1 MRGIVNE
8 FLEQFLIESRE
19 LIAQATDDLLALEHS
34 PADVARFDSAFRAI
48 HTLKGAA
55 GIMDFEAMARI
66 SHSAEDL
73 LNTIRS
79 GTQART
85 PARITDCLA
94 CLDLMTAWLSAMEA
108 SETLPEGADVEAA
121 EMIAR
126 LSGGHEAAPAQAPS
140 PVAPA
145 LKPEQSGISPDAKAI
160 LQEQLELL
168 CLPNDA
174 GSAGRNAAAF
184 AVIRNILRQF
194 DPDYDA
200 IGGTAMPKP
209 ASSPNNNEPSAD
221 SNATAMRPM
230 RTDSARIDS
239 LLRLSGEL
247 VVVKNA
253 LGHEVEIARQG
264 GIPKQHSQ
272 NFTRLH
278 GQLDRLSA
286 DLLHASVAARILPL
300 RQVFQRFPRLVREM
314 AAGLDKKIRLETEG
328 DATEADRLIVEALFE
343 PLLHVLRN
351 AVDHGIEPPEQR
363 AAAGKPIPAVIRL
376 SAARLG
382 EEVVIEIADDGRGI
396 DPAAI
401 LATAEAR
408 GVASPLKLQAMAEE
422 ELLQLIFAPGFS
434 TAGAVSNLSGRGVGM
449 DAVRAAIEGLS
460 GRVAL
465 QSRLGVGTV
474 IRFHLPFT
482 VLLTQVLNVEA
493 GGQAFGI
500 PFEAV
505 AETLQFRPD
514 GVMRIGAA
522 ETILWRGQTLPLTS
536 LAKALHL
543 PESPQ
548 SEDALHAVIIE
559 HDGEFTALQV
569 DCFGKPVEV
578 MLKPLDGLLA
588 GMRCVAGTALLGD
601 GRVLIV
607 LELQELLH

>member
-1 MRGIVNE
+1 MRGSVNE

-34 PADVARFDSAFRAI
+34 PADTARFDSVFRAI

-55 GIMDFEAMARI
+55 GIMDFDAMARV
-66 SHSAEDL
+66 SHHAEDL
-73 LNTIRS
+73 LSTIRA
-79 GTQART
+79 GTQAMT

-94 CLDLMTAWLSAMEA
+94 CLDLMTAWLAAMEA
-108 SETLPEGADVEAA
+108 SETLPEAADAEAA

-126 LSGGHEAAPAQAPS
+126 LSLDREAAPAAGPS
-140 PVAPA
+140 PVPPAPT
-145 LKPEQSGISPDAKAI
+145 PGESGISPDAKAS

-168 CLPNDA
+168 CLPKDA

-184 AVIRNILRQF
+184 AVIRNILRRF

-200 IGGTAMPKP
+200 ADGTAMPKP
-209 ASSPNNNEPSAD
+209 AANPESSAD
-221 SNATAMRPM
+221 PNANAMRPM
-230 RTDSARIDS
+230 RTDSARIDA

-272 NFTRLH
+272 NFARLH

-286 DLLHASVAARILPL
+286 DLLHASVAARIRPL

-314 AAGLDKKIRLETEG
+314 AAGLNKKIRLETEG

-351 AVDHGIEPPEQR
+351 AVDHGIEAPEQR
-363 AAAGKPIPAVIRL
+363 AAAAKPIPAVIRL

-396 DPAAI
+396 DPAVI
-401 LATAEAR
+401 RTTAEAR
-408 GVASPLKLQAMAEE
+408 GVASPQTLQAMAEE
-422 ELLQLIFAPGFS
+422 ELLELIFAPGFS

-460 GRVAL
+460 GRVEL
-465 QSRLGVGTV
+465 QSRLGLGTA

-482 VLLTQVLNVEA
+482 VLLTHVVNVEA
-493 GGQAFGI
+493 GGEAFGL

-505 AETLQFRPD
+505 AETLQLRRD
-514 GVMRIGAA
+514 AIGRIGAA
-522 ETILWRGQTLPLTS
+522 ETIFWRGQTLPLTS

-548 SEDALHAVIIE
+548 SEDALQVVIVE
-559 HDGEFTALQV
+559 HEGEFTALQV
-569 DCFGKPVEV
+569 DRFGKPAEV

-607 LELQELLH
+607 LELQELLQ